1 MKVKLKIDMVL
12 NGSVWPAGSVVE
24 VTEAEAKQ
32 LVDAQEAE
40 TVSTATARKD
50 KEEK

>member
-1 MKVKLKIDMVL
+1 MKVKLKVDKVL

-24 VTEAEAKQ
+24 VTDEEGKQLIEAKEA
-32 LVDAQEAE
+32 DA
-40 TVSTATARKD
+40 VSTATGK